1 MTAAKPTAPSTEEH
15 PPPARR
21 ARARGREALVAAFPT
36 ARALPVPLD
45 HEPVGRAWLASHGVE
60 DTRVSTRHVVF
71 SHRGGL
77 GVEDAGSRNGT
88 WINGCRLGPGE
99 RAALSDGAI
108 VRIGRTLFVYRQEL
122 RGSDE
127 PDAPIDGRLVGPFG
141 LRAVAADIDALRG
154 RPLTNVLIEGETG
167 TGKELAARAV
177 AAAVGRARPYGAVNM
192 AGLASGVFEAQL
204 FGYVPGA
211 YSGSGKGSPGV
222 FREHEGGAV
231 FLDELGELPA
241 DLQAKLLRVLEN
253 RELLPVGGVRP
264 LPVDVLVIAATN
276 RDLDEAVAAGAFRR
290 DLLARL
296 ATRIALPALRDRAE
310 DLFAIAQA
318 VTRKNGEELLAADV
332 EVEALE
338 RLMLHELP
346 ANVREVA
353 AVLSRAFAAERRPR
367 LTLEALESI
376 LGPPSAV
383 ASSRASALT
392 AEGVA
397 EALRLE
403 GSESGAARRLGISRG
418 MLRRFRAGLTSR

>member
-1 MTAAKPTAPSTEEH
+1 
-15 PPPARR
+15 
-21 ARARGREALVAAFPT
+21 
-36 ARALPVPLD
+36 
-45 HEPVGRAWLASHGVE
+45 
-60 DTRVSTRHVVF
+60 
-71 SHRGGL
+71 
-77 GVEDAGSRNGT
+77 
-88 WINGCRLGPGE
+88 
-99 RAALSDGAI
+99 
-108 VRIGRTLFVYRQEL
+108 
-122 RGSDE
+122 
-127 PDAPIDGRLVGPFG
+127 
-141 LRAVAADIDALRG
+141 
-154 RPLTNVLIEGETG
+154 
-167 TGKELAARAV
+167 
-177 AAAVGRARPYGAVNM
+177 
-192 AGLASGVFEAQL
+192 QL

-211 YSGSGKGSPGV
+211 YSGSGRGSPGV

-296 ATRIALPALRDRAE
+296 ATRIALPALRDRVE

-318 VTRKNGEELLAADV
+318 VTRQNGEELLAANV

-353 AVLSRAFAAERRPR
+353 SVLSRAFAAERRPS
-367 LTLEALESI
+367 LTLEAIETI

-383 ASSRASALT
+383 ASGRASALT
-392 AEGVA
+392 LERVT

-418 MLRRFRAGLTSR
+418 MLRRFRAGQTPR

>member
-1 MTAAKPTAPSTEEH
+1 MTAAKPPSTEEH
-15 PPPARR
+15 PQPTRSE
-21 ARARGREALVAAFPT
+21 RARGREALVAGFPT

-45 HEPVGRAWLASHGVE
+45 DEPVGREWLASRGLE
-60 DTRVSTRHVVF
+60 DTRVSTRHFVF

-88 WINGCRLGPGE
+88 WVNGCRLGPGE
-99 RAALSDGAI
+99 RAALADGAV
-108 VRIGRTLFVYRQEL
+108 VRVGRTLFVYRKEF
-122 RGSDE
+122 RGSDD
-127 PDAPIDGRLVGPFG
+127 PSAPIDGRLVGPFG
-141 LRAVAADIDALRG
+141 LRAVAADIDALRD
-154 RPLTNVLIEGETG
+154 RPLTNVLVEGETG

-177 AAAVGRARPYGAVNM
+177 AAAVGRAHPYGAVNM

-211 YSGSGKGSPGV
+211 YSGSGRGSPGV

-296 ATRIALPALRDRAE
+296 ATRIALPALRDRVE

-318 VTRKNGEELLAADV
+318 VTRKNGEELLAANV

-353 AVLSRAFAAERRPR
+353 SVLSRAFAAERRPS
-367 LTLEALESI
+367 LTLEAIETL

-392 AEGVA
+392 LERVT

-418 MLRRFRAGLTSR
+418 MLRRFRAGQTPR